1 VELAEVLVERG
12 WTRKASER
20 QPVGAGG
27 RTA

>member
-1 VELAEVLVERG
+1 VEIAEALVERG
-12 WTRKASER
+12 WIRKASER